1 MADLVSDGKIRVY
14 WVPGT
19 GGIANKAAPTVAELN
34 AGTRLDQTMTPDGL
48 DISFA
53 TAEVDNS
60 ALSSTFDTRKAGRR
74 TPTIGVTVKAQDGT
88 DTILGLLTYQAEGY
102 LAVRRNID
110 ASTAWASTQKAEVF
124 PVQCGMRSKAYGPN
138 TIQRFT
144 VNLFCTADPDDNAT
158 VAA

>member
-34 AGTRLDQTMTPDGL
+34 AGTRLDATMTPDGL

-53 TAEVDNS
+53 TAPVDAS
-60 ALSSTFDTRKAGRR
+60 ALSSTFDTEKAGRR
-74 TPTIGVTVKAQDGT
+74 KPTLGVTVKAQDGT

-102 LAVRRNID
+102 LVVRRNID
-110 ASTAWASTQKAEVF
+110 AGTAWAAAQKAEVF
-124 PVQCGMRSKAYGPN
+124 PAQCGMRSKAYGPN
-138 TIQRFT
+138 TMQRFT
-144 VNLFCTADPDDNAT
+144 VGMFATSDPDDAAT